1 MSSQA
6 NDPQETNP
14 PADSPQAL
22 KTGVDFASELVVPGG
37 SNLVEGNYVQ
47 GAIHVVLGIVAKSMF
62 GLPGLIAV
70 SANSFTKA
78 TTGRHIHEHLGLGV
92 GQKQKEQTGQKA
104 SDSSQSAL
112 IPQSPPVSPAA
123 YSSPQSAAKRGQP
136 SSKKRPSSSKT
147 SK

>member
-78 TTGRHIHEHLGLGV
+78 TTGRHIHEHLGLG
-92 GQKQKEQTGQKA
+92 KKE
-104 SDSSQSAL
+104 
-112 IPQSPPVSPAA
+112 
-123 YSSPQSAAKRGQP
+123 
-136 SSKKRPSSSKT
+136 
-147 SK
+147 